1 MSLNKYSYSTNYLI
15 IKISLNDTNYKYM
28 NTLFFNIFNE
38 LQESK
43 FWYILKIKEDNYLNY
58 FIYNHNKNI
67 NINYFNCIFKEMF
80 ILKNN
85 IHRDI
90 YVYFGCQ
97 SKKIFNRELEKY
109 NKYDIKYYI
118 KKEKWEHIYTHPK
131 NKKIET
137 TIHSNLISLFK
148 FN

>member
-15 IKISLNDTNYKYM
+15 IKISLNESNYKYM

-38 LQESK
+38 LYESK
-43 FWYILKIKEDNYLNY
+43 FWYILKIKENNNLNY
-58 FIYNHNKNI
+58 FIYNHNKQI
-67 NINYFNCIFKEMF
+67 NINHFNSIFKEMF

-85 IHRDI
+85 IHRNI

-118 KKEKWEHIYTHPK
+118 KKE
-131 NKKIET
+131 N
-137 TIHSNLISLFK
+137 
-148 FN
+148 